1 MSLHRILFLVTAL
14 TLWQVELCVGIG
26 LATARR
32 SGRSRPV
39 TPTNSCCVEC
49 GGTGMIRT
57 GDGRDLPCGCPSTC
71 KCKAN
76 PAPAP
81 KQSEPVPM
89 KSILVNPQPCPTE
102 YCPPTIKRR

>member
-1 MSLHRILFLVTAL
+1 MSLHGVLFLVTAL
-14 TLWQVELCVGIG
+14 TVWQVELCVGIG

-32 SGRSRPV
+32 PGRPKPV
-39 TPTNSCCVEC
+39 TPTNACCVEC

-57 GDGRDLPCGCPSTC
+57 GDGRDLPCGCPATC

-76 PAPAP
+76 AAP
-81 KQSEPVPM
+81 KPSEPVPM
-89 KSILVNPQPCPTE
+89 KSILVNPQPCPKE